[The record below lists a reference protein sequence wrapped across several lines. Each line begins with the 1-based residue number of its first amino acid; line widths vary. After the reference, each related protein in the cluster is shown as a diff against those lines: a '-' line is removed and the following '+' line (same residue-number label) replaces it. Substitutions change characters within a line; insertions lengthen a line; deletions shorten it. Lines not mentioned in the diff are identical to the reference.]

1 MEGLFSTQSIM
12 IMLLGAY
19 GVAMWM
25 FLTSAPKVH
34 TVMVSDLEQARSFYE
49 AVLELPQAV
58 VPLHFYYGYES
69 PLGINPSAYT
79 APPYSPTRDGVWYQL
94 RKNVQ
99 LHIVSGVKTTD
110 IDRDRHLCFN
120 RDCIEQILLRVQMK
134 GLRHKIRSDQP
145 LNFLVK
151 DDAGRI
157 IEFREA
163 TTAKG

>member
-49 AVLELPQAV
+49 GVLELPQAV

-69 PLGINPSAYT
+69 PLGVNPSAY
-79 APPYSPTRDGVWYQL
+79 AVPPYSPAKDGVWYQL

-110 IDRDRHLCFN
+110 INRDRHLCFN

-134 GLRHKIRSDQP
+134 GVKHKIRSDKP

-151 DDAGRI
+151 DDLGRI
-157 IEFREA
+157 IEFQES

>member
-49 AVLELPQAV
+49 GVLELPQAV

-69 PLGINPSAYT
+69 PLGVSPSAY
-79 APPYSPTRDGVWYQL
+79 ASPPYSPARDGVWYQL

-110 IDRDRHLCFN
+110 INRDRHLCFN

-134 GLRHKIRSDQP
+134 GVKHKIRSDKP

-151 DDAGRI
+151 DDLGRI
-157 IEFREA
+157 IEFQES

>member
-1 MEGLFSTQSIM
+1 M
-12 IMLLGAY
+12 ILLLGAY

-34 TVMVSDLEQARSFYE
+34 TVMVSDLEQARWFYE
-49 AVLELPQAV
+49 SALELRQAA

-69 PLGINPSAYT
+69 PLGVSPSAV
-79 APPYSPTRDGVWYQL
+79 PPYSPARDGVWYQL

-99 LHIVSGVKTTD
+99 LHIVPGVKTTEPN
-110 IDRDRHLCFN
+110 RERHLCFN

-134 GLRHKIRSDQP
+134 GLKHKIRSAQP

-151 DDAGRI
+151 DDTGRI
-157 IEFREA
+157 IEFRES
-163 TTAKG
+163 TTAKV

>member
-1 MEGLFSTQSIM
+1 MEGLFSTQGIM
-12 IMLLGAY
+12 LMLLGVY

-25 FLTSAPKVH
+25 FLSSAPKVH

-49 AVLELPQAV
+49 SALELPQAA

-69 PLGINPSAYT
+69 PLGINPSAV
-79 APPYSPTRDGVWYQL
+79 PPYSPARDGVWYQL

-99 LHIVSGVKTTD
+99 LHIVAGVKTTEPN
-110 IDRDRHLCFN
+110 RDRHLCFN

-134 GLRHKIRSDQP
+134 GLKHKIRSAEP
-145 LNFLVK
+145 LYFLVK
-151 DDAGRI
+151 DDTGRI

-163 TTAKG
+163 TTAKV